1 VAPRDARLLPAHRSR
16 HDLQAGRVNVLAA
29 VRPDDVNLALLV
41 HVVGAMALVGALV
54 TSSAAAIVGW
64 RDDAGVLSRLSYKS
78 LLFVGLPSWIV
89 MRVGAQWVYAEENL
103 DDLPEDPGW
112 VGLGFITAELGGLLL
127 LVALILGG
135 IGLRQSRS
143 GGGGGLLKASA
154 VIATVL
160 VAVYV
165 IAVWAMGAKPD

>member
-1 VAPRDARLLPAHRSR
+1 M
-16 HDLQAGRVNVLAA
+16 
-29 VRPDDVNLALLV
+29 RPNDVDLALLV
-41 HVVGAMALVGALV
+41 HLFGALVLVGAVV
-54 TSSAAAIVGW
+54 TAAGAAIVGW
-64 RDDAGVLSRLSYKS
+64 RREQAGDVATLTR
-78 LLFVGLPSWIV
+78 FGLWTIALGAVPSWIV

-103 DDLPEDPGW
+103 DELAEDPAWLGI
-112 VGLGFITAELGGLLL
+112 GFITAELGGLLL
-127 LVALILGG
+127 LIALILGG

-165 IAVWAMGAKPD
+165 IAVWAMGAKPT